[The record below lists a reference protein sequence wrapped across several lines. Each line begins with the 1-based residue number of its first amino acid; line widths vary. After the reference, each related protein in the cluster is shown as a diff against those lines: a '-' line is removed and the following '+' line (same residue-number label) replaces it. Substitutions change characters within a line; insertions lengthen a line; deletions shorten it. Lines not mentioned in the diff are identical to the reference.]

1 LCYTVYRRLFSPG
14 TLGMVKPRLPKHVEF
29 LFPVELVR
37 IINSYVPHLEK
48 VPNPR
53 TSPSLQR
60 ELTRIQGKHLAG
72 KNAMYM
78 RDLDDFI
85 LDNYDCY

>member
-1 LCYTVYRRLFSPG
+1 VYGRLFPPG
-14 TLGMVKPRLPKHVEF
+14 TLGMVKPRLPEQIE
-29 LFPVELVR
+29 LIFPVELVR
-37 IINSYVPHLEK
+37 IINSYVPHLDK
-48 VPNPR
+48 VPSPK

-60 ELTRIQGKHLAG
+60 ELTRIQGKSLAG

-85 LDNYDCY
+85 LDRYDC